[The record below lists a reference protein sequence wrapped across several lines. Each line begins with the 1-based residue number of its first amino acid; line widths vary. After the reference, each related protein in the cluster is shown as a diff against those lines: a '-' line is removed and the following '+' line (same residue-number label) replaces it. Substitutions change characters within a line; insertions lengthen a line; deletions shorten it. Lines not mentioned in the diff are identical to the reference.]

1 MFVDL
6 MMYVRIV
13 VTEKSKMGIVSDP
26 AVDARLNNF
35 YRTTLPSVDEASSAN
50 ISAAFDGDKSFGAGG
65 VGGWVGERIAKIT
78 NTTKSKPKPSG
89 LNRAF
94 SIFAGGTANPTAL
107 EGVSKKGP
115 AKNIKHKKATTA
127 WENPLNDGKQVMCC
141 GH

>member
-50 ISAAFDGDKSFGAGG
+50 ISAAFDVDKSFGAGG
-65 VGGWVGERIAKIT
+65 VGGWVG
-78 NTTKSKPKPSG
+78 
-89 LNRAF
+89 
-94 SIFAGGTANPTAL
+94 
-107 EGVSKKGP
+107 
-115 AKNIKHKKATTA
+115 
-127 WENPLNDGKQVMCC
+127 
-141 GH
+141 